1 MSQKPPNPELHE
13 FVCLLSTLQDTL
25 HKHQGSF
32 WANHIQNIQVMA
44 HNSDGACIDRFLRLF
59 GGMGSLNDFILD
71 APDTT
76 RERFQKQLARAY
88 DLAFTLK

>member
-1 MSQKPPNPELHE
+1 MSA
-13 FVCLLSTLQDTL
+13 LQDTL
-25 HKHQGSF
+25 HEHQASF
-32 WANHIQNIQVMA
+32 WANNIQNIQVMA

-59 GGMGSLNDFILD
+59 GRMGSLNDVILD

-88 DLAFTLK
+88 DLALKLK